1 MTDPRNRNEDHSA
14 RVTPE
19 WRASVKRAIIQEV
32 KGGCSDEEAARRSGV
47 HPQSHWRWLQND
59 SAYKSRIQVARAQSI
74 RRIKAMV
81 LASMR
86 DGLTLGQSCNIAGR
100 KPGTLLAWR
109 GQDAAFDA
117 KLRRLIQKQRKKRP
131 ARVRRNAAKKDGG
144 RKKKP

>member
-1 MTDPRNRNEDHSA
+1 MTGSRNDDHSA
-14 RVTPE
+14 RPTPE
-19 WRASVKRAIIQEV
+19 WRASVRQAIIQEV
-32 KGGCSDEEAARRSGV
+32 KGGCSKEEAARRSGV
-47 HPQSHWRWLQND
+47 HPQTHWRWLQKD
-59 SAYKSRIQVARAQSI
+59 SAYKLRMKAACAESI
-74 RRIKAMV
+74 RRIKATV

-109 GQDAAFDA
+109 EQDAAFDA

-131 ARVRRNAAKKDGG
+131 ARARRNPAKKDGG

>member
-74 RRIKAMV
+74 RRIKATV

-86 DGLTLGQSCNIAGR
+86 DGLTLGQSCDIAGR

-109 GQDAAFDA
+109 REDAAFDA
-117 KLRRLIQKQRKKRP
+117 KLRRLIKKQRMKRER
-131 ARVRRNAAKKDGG
+131 ALRNAAKKDGG
-144 RKKKP
+144 KKKKR